1 MSLLPPGSEQAG
13 NTNLMQEIESFDS
26 PYQQQEGKNIKLDK
40 YLRSLLNICIYF
52 PDQESPEKDQV
63 VDAELFAESDIDLSD
78 EVDDIEELRDEVL
91 SVYEQIRNLVVNLK
105 RSKPSAVSV
114 SHKGQSLPGASLHTS
129 IASSESSEHSGV
141 QFQVSKVF
149 PRLD

>member
-1 MSLLPPGSEQAG
+1 M
-13 NTNLMQEIESFDS
+13 
-26 PYQQQEGKNIKLDK
+26 
-40 YLRSLLNICIYF
+40 
-52 PDQESPEKDQV
+52 
-63 VDAELFAESDIDLSD
+63 VDAEIFAESDIDLSD
-78 EVDDIEELRDEVL
+78 EADDIEELRDEVL

-105 RSKPSAVSV
+105 RSKPSSSVSV
-114 SHKGQSLPGASLHTS
+114 SHKGQSLSGASLHTS